1 MTDKHK
7 KDNDAWWKIY
17 RFKQELDICGDYDDD
32 DEPYI
37 TWSRVT
43 GIDRAKPKTDDI
55 SKVVVRKYDRHGNLI
70 EEITEI
76 HNYTK
81 GKIERER

>member
-1 MTDKHK
+1 MDKHK

-17 RFKQELDICGDYDDD
+17 RFKQELDICDYYDDD
-32 DEPYI
+32 DEPCI

-55 SKVVVRKYDRHGNLI
+55 SKVVVRKYDKHGNLI

-81 GKIERER
+81 KKVERG